1 MKSWNKWLRKSHR
14 WLAVPMFILIPIS
27 VVLRVSGNG
36 AIMAGIPQWEMIQ
49 SLLMLFLAISGAYL
63 FFVPYW
69 TKRKRNQRRKDGVTA
84 TRTSEKKG
92 TAV

>member
-36 AIMAGIPQWEMIQ
+36 AVMAGISQWEMIQ
-49 SLLMLFLAISGAYL
+49 SLLMLFLAVSGAYL

-69 TKRKRNQRRKDGVTA
+69 AKLKRNQRRNSGVEA
-84 TRTSEKKG
+84 ARSEQMTRT
-92 TAV
+92 TL